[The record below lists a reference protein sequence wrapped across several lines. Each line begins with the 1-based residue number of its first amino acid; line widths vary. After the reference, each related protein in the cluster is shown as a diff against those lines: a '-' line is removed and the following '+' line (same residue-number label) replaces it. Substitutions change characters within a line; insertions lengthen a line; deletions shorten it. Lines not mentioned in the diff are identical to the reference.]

1 MNLPNLISL
10 ARLMSTPVVIWL
22 ILTDATMLAFW
33 VFFIAAISDAV
44 DGFIAKRFGSATV
57 LGAYLDALADKALL
71 VSVYVALGAVGHLPL
86 CLVLL
91 VVFRDLLIVGGA
103 LLLWLLASSFRIKP
117 LMISKVNTVAQI
129 VLAMT
134 VLGRLGFG
142 MTVEG
147 VELIQ
152 IYVVAATTLVSGAS
166 YMMGWMR
173 IIGQAEIEQ

>member
-10 ARLMSTPVVIWL
+10 ARLLSTPVVIWL
-22 ILTDATMLAFW
+22 ILMDAMVPAFW
-33 VFFIAAISDAV
+33 VFSIAAISDAV
-44 DGFIAKRFGSATV
+44 DGFVAKRFDSETV
-57 LGAYLDALADKALL
+57 LGTYLDALADKALL
-71 VSVYVALGAVGHLPL
+71 VSVYVVLGVLGQLPL
-86 CLVLL
+86 WLVLL

-103 LLLWLLASSFRIKP
+103 LLLWLLARSFRIKP
-117 LMISKVNTVAQI
+117 LMVSKVNTVAQI

-134 VLGRLGFG
+134 VLGRLGFS

-152 IYVVAATTLVSGAS
+152 IYVVAATALVSGAS

-173 IIGQAEIEQ
+173 IIGQAEIER

>member
-10 ARLMSTPVVIWL
+10 ARLLSTPVVVWL
-22 ILTDATMLAFW
+22 MLTDAMALAFSLL
-33 VFFIAAISDAV
+33 FIAAISDAV
-44 DGFIAKRFGSATV
+44 DGFVAKRFDSETV

-71 VSVYVALGAVGHLPL
+71 VSVYVALGTLGHLPL
-86 CLVLL
+86 WLVLL

-103 LLLWLLASSFRIKP
+103 LLLWLLARSFRIKP
-117 LMISKVNTVAQI
+117 LMVSKMNTVAQI

-142 MTVEG
+142 VTVEG
-147 VELIQ
+147 AELVQ
-152 IYVVAATTLVSGAS
+152 IYVVAATALMSGAS

-173 IIGQAEIEQ
+173 IIGKTEIEQ